1 MIKYKNIYGSIFK
14 RLEDNLDENL
24 TYHNLEHTHLV
35 LGRAREIAEIEGVS
49 EREFI
54 LIEIAAVYHDSGF
67 LVSRQEHEKRG
78 CELARVELID
88 EDFTQDEIESICGM
102 IMATRIPQTPTNQME
117 RVLVD
122 ADLYYLGTED
132 YDKYSNFLYAELKF
146 FNQAL
151 SDEDWKQIQIKFL
164 ETHQYTTDFAKDH
177 LEPAK
182 KLHLERIK
190 KS

>member
-24 TYHNLEHTHLV
+24 KYHNLEHTHLV

-88 EDFTQDEIESICGM
+88 EDFTQDEIESICRM
-102 IMATRIPQTPTNQME
+102 IMATRIPQTPTNQLE

-122 ADLYYLGTED
+122 AVLYYLCTED

-146 FNQAL
+146 FNHAL

>member
-78 CELARVELID
+78 CELARAELID
-88 EDFTQDEIESICGM
+88 EDFTQDEIESICRM

>member
-1 MIKYKNIYGSIFK
+1 MIKYNNIYVSIFK

-35 LGRAREIAEIEGVS
+35 LSRAREIAEIEGVG

-78 CELARVELID
+78 CELARAELID

-102 IMATRIPQTPTNQME
+102 IMATTLPQIPTNQME
-117 RVLVD
+117 RVLVASD
-122 ADLYYLGTED
+122 WYYLVTKD
-132 YDKYSNFLYAELKF
+132 YDGLLYTSASLV
-146 FNQAL
+146 A
-151 SDEDWKQIQIKFL
+151 
-164 ETHQYTTDFAKDH
+164 
-177 LEPAK
+177 
-182 KLHLERIK
+182 RR
-190 KS
+190 